1 MNKRMNSSGC
11 TPYDLGSV
19 VISGE
24 NLHIDDV
31 VRVSRQGVPVFLTKE
46 KEVLNRVDKS
56 HKFIMDAVIGKKS
69 IYGVTTAFGGMAN
82 VSVPIEDA
90 EALQNN
96 IPWPHKTGAGKKISI
111 SDVRASMLLRANSL
125 IKGVSGVRLEIIERL
140 IDFLNKGI
148 TPDVYELGSIGA
160 SGDLVPLSYI
170 AGAMIGLDSSFAV
183 TVNGKK
189 TDCISALQSMGLTR
203 LNLCPKEG
211 LALINGTSA
220 MTGIAA
226 NCIHDARILL
236 SLTIGAHALFFQA
249 LGASDQSFNPF
260 IEKQKPHSG
269 QILIAS
275 QMRRLLEGSQLIR
288 KEFNGRHH
296 HNKNE
301 LEQDRY
307 SLRCLPQFM
316 GPVADGLSMITRQ
329 LETEMNSATDNPL
342 IDVENDAYY
351 YCGNFLGQYV
361 SIGMDQLRYYMG
373 LLAKH
378 LDVQISMVVAPE
390 FNNGLPPSLAGNPTK
405 KINLGLK
412 GLQLTCNSIMPL
424 ICFFGNSLAD
434 RFPTHAEQFNQNIN
448 SQGFGSANLA
458 RQSVDLFC
466 QYMAAALIF
475 GVQAADLRTH
485 MVFGH
490 YDALRSLSP
499 ASAMLYE
506 SILKVT
512 GKSLSEK
519 RPYIFNDNEQSMD
532 ELIFKISEDIRAD
545 GIIPQSVSDSISAL
559 KLHSCL

>member
-1 MNKRMNSSGC
+1 MNKRIDSSEY
-11 TPYDLGSV
+11 PAYVLGSV
-19 VISGE
+19 VVSGE
-24 NLHIDDV
+24 NLHIEDV
-31 VRVSRQGVPVFLTKE
+31 VRVARQGAGVFLTEE
-46 KEVLNRVDKS
+46 KKVLSRVDKS
-56 HKFIMDAVIGKKS
+56 HYFIMKAVEEKRS

-82 VSVPIEDA
+82 VSVPVEDA

-96 IPWPHKTGAGKKISI
+96 IPWPHKTGAGKKLSVA
-111 SDVRASMLLRANSL
+111 DVRASMLLRANSL
-125 IKGVSGVRLEIIERL
+125 MRGVSGVRLEIIERL
-140 IDFLNKGI
+140 IDFLNKGV

-170 AGAMIGLDSSFAV
+170 AGAMIGLDSSFTV
-183 TVNGKK
+183 NVNGKK
-189 TDCISALQSMGLTR
+189 MDCISALQSVGLPRMR
-203 LNLCPKEG
+203 LFPKEG

-220 MTGIAA
+220 MAGIAA

-236 SLTIGAHALFFQA
+236 SLAMGAHALFFQG
-249 LGASDQSFNPF
+249 LGASDQSFHPF
-260 IEKQKPHSG
+260 IEKQKPHPG
-269 QILIAS
+269 QIMVSS
-275 QMRRLLEGSQLIR
+275 QMRRFLEGSQLIR
-288 KEFNGRHH
+288 KEFNGRNHH
-296 HNKNE
+296 GKNE

-316 GPVADGLSMITRQ
+316 GPVVDGLSIIARQ
-329 LETEMNSATDNPL
+329 VETEINSATDNPL

-373 LLAKH
+373 LTAKH
-378 LDVQISMVVAPE
+378 LDVQIAMIVSPE
-390 FNNGLPPSLAGNPTK
+390 FNNGLPQSLVGNPSQ

-458 RQSVDLFC
+458 RQSVDMFC
-466 QYMAAALIF
+466 RYIAAALIF
-475 GVQAADLRTH
+475 GVQVTDLRTH

-490 YDALRSLSP
+490 FDARRCLSP
-499 ASAMLYE
+499 ASNMLYE

-512 GKSLSEK
+512 GKSPSEK
-519 RPYIFNDNEQSMD
+519 RPYIFNDNEQPLD
-532 ELIFKISEDIRAD
+532 DLIFKIAEDIRSD
-545 GIIPQSVSDSISAL
+545 GIIPQSVQDTVSAFIR
-559 KLHSCL
+559 HQS